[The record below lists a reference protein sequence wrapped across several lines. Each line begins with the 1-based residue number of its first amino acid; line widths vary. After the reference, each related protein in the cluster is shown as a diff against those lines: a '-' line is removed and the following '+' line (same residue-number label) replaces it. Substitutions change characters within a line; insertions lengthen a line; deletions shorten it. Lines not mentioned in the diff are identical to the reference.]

1 MLKKVRKLTAVLIA
15 MAMGLTA
22 CGGVSGD
29 GEAGGKTEGTVISA
43 GKEGKETVRI
53 IIPGLSE
60 TSTIDPVS
68 GLETKGL
75 SEFQSFLNEHIP
87 DYNIELLTIAWDG
100 WIQSM
105 EAMLTSGEA
114 DVGIFTNQE
123 AVPSWYT
130 DLTPYLEA
138 DKDVNL
144 DNLSDWF
151 IDPAVHYTRYKSFN
165 HPEES
170 GKIYGLPLTISC
182 AMIIYD
188 SQLFE
193 EWGVDEPNEDMS
205 FSELVDLA
213 EKMTGTNP
221 VTGKKNYGAYLYPEW
236 TEWYS
241 LSYDAQKPFFSDTMD
256 INELDMDEY
265 VESIKTSPELKL
277 FFTDFIRL
285 VDCCNEAV
293 ATGNGAENW
302 FTPDNDIA
310 INFNCSKGTKP
321 YMQYVYAEDN
331 EITDRYKPLM
341 IPEGANGEGFPEFY
355 RLAIAQNAKNPD
367 AAWDVVKR
375 IATDKDII
383 EFYLINYQ
391 RDKVPCL
398 RDTSGMGMM
407 DNEINQKRQDYQLE
421 NMFITDDYWYWRTAM
436 QKVNNQL
443 LSKQYTADE
452 VVDVYYGEVKA
463 WVDNIKR
470 QAGN

>member
-1 MLKKVRKLTAVLIA
+1 M
-15 MAMGLTA
+15 
-22 CGGVSGD
+22 
-29 GEAGGKTEGTVISA
+29 
-43 GKEGKETVRI
+43 
-53 IIPGLSE
+53 
-60 TSTIDPVS
+60 
-68 GLETKGL
+68 
-75 SEFQSFLNEHIP
+75 
-87 DYNIELLTIAWDG
+87 
-100 WIQSM
+100 
-105 EAMLTSGEA
+105 
-114 DVGIFTNQE
+114 
-123 AVPSWYT
+123 
-130 DLTPYLEA
+130 
-138 DKDVNL
+138 
-144 DNLSDWF
+144 
-151 IDPAVHYTRYKSFN
+151 
-165 HPEES
+165 
-170 GKIYGLPLTISC
+170 
-182 AMIIYD
+182 
-188 SQLFE
+188 
-193 EWGVDEPNEDMS
+193 
-205 FSELVDLA
+205 
-213 EKMTGTNP
+213 
-221 VTGKKNYGAYLYPEW
+221 
-236 TEWYS
+236 
-241 LSYDAQKPFFSDTMD
+241 
-256 INELDMDEY
+256 
-265 VESIKTSPELKL
+265 
-277 FFTDFIRL
+277 
-285 VDCCNEAV
+285 DCCNEAV

-367 AAWDVVKR
+367 AAWDVVKH